1 MEKNFVTFKV
11 KSNNDLQTKS
21 QLRLDYKNAQKIF
34 DRKFR
39 DTERNFKKQQIIDLE
54 NSAKFNPTDMWS
66 RLKKLSNPP
75 SSRVALEI
83 VRDDESIS
91 RDLKEILERWLKDIS
106 KLFSGVRDNPE
117 MSFDEDFYEEILN
130 KKQQFE
136 NLSPNEQ
143 HESNNFNSESLNNE
157 LSFPRSQ
164 KQLTK

>member
-1 MEKNFVTFKV
+1 
-11 KSNNDLQTKS
+11 
-21 QLRLDYKNAQKIF
+21 
-34 DRKFR
+34 
-39 DTERNFKKQQIIDLE
+39 
-54 NSAKFNPTDMWS
+54 MWS
-66 RLKKLSNPP
+66 RLNKLSNPP

-91 RDLKEILERWLKDIS
+91 LDLKEILERWLKDIS